1 MDEKKSQILGKLKED
16 YESREH
22 NVHLLENYR
31 EKFRLNIQCLCNQL
45 QNESIQKCF
54 KIIQESETLKESD
67 RILAKYNKRIEEEMM
82 SLLEHCNKC
91 ETLMGELELQKD
103 FKTMWTRTLTN
114 LNIHQPAEEIDIEA
128 DIEQILREHMPTQ
141 WEVISDALKG
151 KAFSHLGLHV
161 FDVMEKHIDKKS
173 WIKRA
178 DVKQAQS
185 WSTFLEEKSKHDM
198 DETAKNDMDCRSK
211 YFDELLRDLDKKIE
225 IISNPEFKMSE
236 IYKAEFKL
244 HMSGYAARRFKA
256 MHQAFANKYNPLNRN
271 AIFKNLGQMIVTEM
285 KRNDPL
291 EKYGNRNNFTVALLV
306 HLRKEDSFEQFRH
319 YIWDFENFAK
329 DWLRGLS
336 VEYCETESVG
346 ESKFIKL
353 SKVILKRIAGEAI
366 NVMRGAITKNFSGE
380 AKSLIELFVDKL
392 KSKLGIPK
400 DSLKLVFFQVDN
412 KTGYFAK
419 MALMCIEQTVIFLLQ
434 ELANWVTKPTIKEL
448 PVQPGE
454 EIFLKIFSC
463 TKKCTFCK
471 VHCEAETARGFV
483 GYRWLNN
490 RRLQTD
496 TCTSLVATVDYYR
509 SWLIPKSPGAEADT
523 YWKKVF
529 YTFHKE
535 FAERYRVEPADINP
549 VWNVP
554 WETVKVDLSKAYNV
568 PLESIELNVTVVT
581 FHGAPTAAA
590 ALAIRLLSPS
600 LRFTLDLKARVT
612 ASKRSRSLLN
622 FITNQCYD
630 FSKYDVQTA
639 VVLTEPPTLTR
650 KPGEALRLTCKT
662 SGFNLATSS
671 RYWYRQL
678 PGKQRESLLGYH
690 SASNKYFVAGIEIR
704 VTVIKDFPNNIFVLI
719 IKSLTGTQVVETPRG
734 RGPN

>member
-1 MDEKKSQILGKLKED
+1 MT
-16 YESREH
+16 
-22 NVHLLENYR
+22 
-31 EKFRLNIQCLCNQL
+31 
-45 QNESIQKCF
+45 QK
-54 KIIQESETLKESD
+54 
-67 RILAKYNKRIEEEMM
+67 
-82 SLLEHCNKC
+82 
-91 ETLMGELELQKD
+91 G
-103 FKTMWTRTLTN
+103 
-114 LNIHQPAEEIDIEA
+114 AE
-128 DIEQILREHMPTQ
+128 R
-141 WEVISDALKG
+141 
-151 KAFSHLGLHV
+151 F
-161 FDVMEKHIDKKS
+161 
-173 WIKRA
+173 
-178 DVKQAQS
+178 
-185 WSTFLEEKSKHDM
+185 
-198 DETAKNDMDCRSK
+198 AKNCFM
-211 YFDELLRDLDKKIE
+211 
-225 IISNPEFKMSE
+225 PVV
-236 IYKAEFKL
+236 
-244 HMSGYAARRFKA
+244 
-256 MHQAFANKYNPLNRN
+256 RN

-471 VHCEAETARGFV
+471 VHCEAETVEHHQHYNRQHRPGDSLDIFRNSHTNGKFV
-483 GYRWLNN
+483 YYKHF
-490 RRLQTD
+490 QT
-496 TCTSLVATVDYYR
+496 AVDYYR

-568 PLESIELNVTVVT
+568 PLESIEL
-581 FHGAPTAAA
+581 
-590 ALAIRLLSPS
+590 
-600 LRFTLDLKARVT
+600 
-612 ASKRSRSLLN
+612 
-622 FITNQCYD
+622 
-630 FSKYDVQTA
+630 
-639 VVLTEPPTLTR
+639 
-650 KPGEALRLTCKT
+650 
-662 SGFNLATSS
+662 
-671 RYWYRQL
+671 
-678 PGKQRESLLGYH
+678 
-690 SASNKYFVAGIEIR
+690 
-704 VTVIKDFPNNIFVLI
+704 
-719 IKSLTGTQVVETPRG
+719 
-734 RGPN
+734 